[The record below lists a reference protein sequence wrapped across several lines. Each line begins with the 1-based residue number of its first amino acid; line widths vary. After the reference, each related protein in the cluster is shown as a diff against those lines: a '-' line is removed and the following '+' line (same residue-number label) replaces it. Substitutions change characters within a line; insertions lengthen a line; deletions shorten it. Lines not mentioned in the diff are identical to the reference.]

1 MRPRLPRPEAA
12 RLRRPVDPDPNAR
25 SDRTVSL
32 ELLQELHQPAE
43 TKILLLV
50 LDGVGGLPMRDG
62 GPTELE
68 AASTPNLD
76 RLAQNG
82 SLGLHDPVAPGIT
95 PGSGS
100 GHLALFGYDPVRYRI
115 GRGVLEALGIEF
127 ALRAGDIAARGNFCT
142 LDSSGH
148 IADRRAGRLPSEP
161 AKALLARLRSIEL
174 PGLELT
180 LEHIREHRFLLV
192 LRGNRLSA
200 ELTDTDPSREGVPPA
215 ELRPRRPEARGTAD
229 LVRRFI
235 EEARERLRG
244 EEAANM
250 ILLRGF
256 DRLGEYPNF
265 QEATGLRAAAIS
277 VYPMYRGVA
286 RVVGMQTVA
295 GAPDLEGEIET
306 AHGLWAEH
314 DFVFIHV
321 KDPDRAGE
329 DGDFDEKVR
338 AIEAV
343 DARLPR
349 LLELRPDVVVV
360 TGDHSTPARMKS
372 HSWHPV
378 PLLVRSS
385 RSRPDGL
392 SEFSE
397 RACARGGLGRIRA
410 MDILPLALA
419 HAGRLSKFG
428 A

>member
-1 MRPRLPRPEAA
+1 M
-12 RLRRPVDPDPNAR
+12 
-25 SDRTVSL
+25 SL
-32 ELLQELHQPAE
+32 ERIQELHQAAE

-50 LDGVGGLPMRDG
+50 LDGVGGLPMKEG

-76 RLAQNG
+76 RLARDG

-115 GRGVLEALGIEF
+115 GRGVLEALGIDF
-127 ALRAGDIAARGNFCT
+127 PLRPGDIAARGNFCT
-142 LDSSGH
+142 LDDSGR
-148 IADRRAGRLPSEP
+148 IADRRAGRLDSET
-161 AKALLARLRSIEL
+161 AQALLARLREIRL
-174 PGLELT
+174 PGVEPILEN
-180 LEHIREHRFLLV
+180 IREHRFLLV
-192 LRGNRLSA
+192 LRGGDLST
-200 ELTDTDPSREGVPPA
+200 EVTDTDPSRVGVPPA
-215 ELRPRRPEARGTAD
+215 PLRPKRPDAQRTAD
-229 LVRRFI
+229 LVQRFI
-235 EEARERLRG
+235 DEARERLRG
-244 EEAANM
+244 EARANM

-256 DRLGEYPNF
+256 DRLSAYPNF

-295 GAPDLEGEIET
+295 GAPDLDGEIAAT
-306 AHGLWAEH
+306 RGLWGEH

-321 KDPDRAGE
+321 KDPDKAGE
-329 DGDFDEKVR
+329 DGDFDAKVG

-343 DARLPR
+343 DSRLPG
-349 LLELRPDVVVV
+349 LLDLRPDVVVI
-360 TGDHSTPARMKS
+360 TGDHSTPSRMRS

-378 PLLVRSS
+378 PLLVHSARC
-385 RSRPDGL
+385 RPDGL

-410 MDILPLALA
+410 TDILPLALA

>member
-1 MRPRLPRPEAA
+1 M
-12 RLRRPVDPDPNAR
+12 
-25 SDRTVSL
+25 SL

-50 LDGVGGLPMRDG
+50 LDGVGGLPMREG

-68 AASTPNLD
+68 AASTPNLN
-76 RLAQNG
+76 RLARDG

-127 ALRAGDIAARGNFCT
+127 PLGTGDVAARGNFCT
-142 LDSSGH
+142 LDDSGR
-148 IADRRAGRLPSEP
+148 IADRRAGRLGSEA
-161 AKALLARLRSIEL
+161 AKELLARMRSIEL
-174 PGLELT
+174 PGVECI
-180 LEHIREHRFLLV
+180 LEHIREHRFLVV
-192 LRGNRLSA
+192 LRGEGLSA
-200 ELTDTDPSREGVPPA
+200 QVTDTDPSREGVPPA
-215 ELRPRRPEARGTAD
+215 PLRPKRPEAQGTAE
-229 LVRRFI
+229 LVQRFLT
-235 EEARERLRG
+235 EARERLR
-244 EEAANM
+244 EEARANM

-256 DRLGEYPNF
+256 DRLREYPNF
-265 QEATGLRAAAIS
+265 QETTGLRAAAIS

-295 GAPDLEGEIET
+295 GAPDLEGEIEAT
-306 AHGLWAEH
+306 RGLWAEH
-314 DFVFIHV
+314 DFAFIHV
-321 KDPDRAGE
+321 KDTDKAGE
-329 DGDFDEKVR
+329 DGDFDAKVG

-349 LLELRPDVVVV
+349 LLELRPDVVIV
-360 TGDHSTPARMKS
+360 TADHSTPARMRS

-378 PLLVRSS
+378 PLLVHSARC
-385 RSRPDGL
+385 RPDGL

-410 MDILPLALA
+410 TDILPLALA